1 MNTVFC
7 AFEVLRA
14 RLFIIDLQFIID
26 KKKTV
31 RLKPVSLFQSAYLTV
46 SRHGRNGCFVF
57 AVIPFFSELRPV

>member
-14 RLFIIDLQFIID
+14 RLLIIDLQFIID

-31 RLKPVSLFQSAYLTV
+31 RRKPVSLFQSAYLTV
-46 SRHGRNGCFVF
+46 GRHG
-57 AVIPFFSELRPV
+57 

>member
-31 RLKPVSLFQSAYLTV
+31 RRKPVSLFQSAYLTV
-46 SRHGRNGCFVF
+46 SGHG
-57 AVIPFFSELRPV
+57 